1 MICRVVF
8 FFFLMVALRKESVDR
23 NYYVDYTGKRRLV
36 ALRKESV
43 DRNDYTSDFWA
54 ICPVVALR
62 KESVDRN

>member
-1 MICRVVF
+1 M
-8 FFFLMVALRKESVDR
+8 DR